1 MGSLA
6 TIAKPWWKDAVV
18 YQVWPASFKD
28 TNDDG
33 VGDIKGVIES
43 LDHIQG
49 LGADTVWMCPIYA
62 SPRID
67 FGYDISDYE
76 AIDPNFGTM
85 EDVEDLIRGC
95 HDRGMKF
102 MMDLVVNHTSD
113 QHKWFQESRSS
124 KTNPKRDWYIWRP
137 AKYDEQGN
145 RIPPN
150 NWRSNFVGSTWT
162 WDETTQEYYL
172 HLFAPEQ
179 PDLNWDNLELRKAVY
194 DSAVR
199 FWLEKGIDGFRID
212 TMTIYSKNPALPDAP
227 ITDPGSPYQT
237 GRKWYG
243 DQPKVFEI
251 LSEMTAIMDEYG
263 EKITVGEFG
272 GLKDLSVALD
282 YVGASKRC
290 VGMGFQFE
298 TVCIGYAL
306 NHWHIRDF
314 PLQEFKQTVGKWQ
327 QFVEGNDGWTCMFL
341 ENHDI
346 ARSVSR
352 FGNDSP
358 EFRAVSAKMLA
369 VLQATATGTLF
380 IYQGQEIGMTNI
392 PKSWP
397 IEEYLDISSQNYWKD
412 LTSSTDDKAELD
424 KAMAKVQKVAR
435 DHARTPMQWSDKPH
449 GGFTTSPNGPWM
461 RTNDNYVDINVEK
474 QVKET
479 DSVLSFWKRMLA
491 LRKQYSDVFVH
502 GTWRTL
508 DAENPATMTYVKD
521 GGDKRALV
529 VLNFTEKSQPSNIP
543 EEFKGLEAAITN
555 VDESVPDTLSPFEGR
570 VYIR

>member
-28 TNDDG
+28 TNQDG
-33 VGDIKGVIES
+33 VGDIRGVIES
-43 LDHIQG
+43 LDHIQSI
-49 LGADTVWMCPIYA
+49 GADTVWMCPIYA

-85 EDVEDLIRGC
+85 ADVDDLMQEC
-95 HDRGMKF
+95 HNRGMKF
-102 MMDLVVNHTSD
+102 IMDLVINHTSD

-137 AKYDEQGN
+137 AKYDEKGQ
-145 RIPPN
+145 RLPPN
-150 NWRSNFVGSTWT
+150 NWRSNFVGSAWT

-179 PDLNWDNLELRKAVY
+179 PDLNWDNLKMRKAVY

-227 ITDPGSPYQT
+227 ITDPTSEWQS

-251 LSEMTAIMDEYG
+251 LKEITAITSQYG
-263 EKITVGEFG
+263 EKMTVGEFG
-272 GLKDLSVALD
+272 ALKNLNVALD
-282 YVGASKRC
+282 YVGASNRC

-298 TVCIGYAL
+298 TVCVGYAL
-306 NHWHIRDF
+306 NHWHIRNF
-314 PLQEFKQTVGKWQ
+314 SLQEFKQTFGKWQ
-327 QFVEGNDGWTCMFL
+327 QFVEETDGWTCAFL

-358 EFRAVSAKMLA
+358 RYRATSAKMLA
-369 VLQATATGTLF
+369 ILLATSTGTLF
-380 IYQGQEIGMTNI
+380 LYQGQEIGMTNV
-392 PKSWP
+392 PATWP
-397 IEEYLDISSQNYWKD
+397 IEEYLDISSQNYWKSVK
-412 LTSSTDDKAELD
+412 TATDDKAVLD
-424 KAMAKVQKVAR
+424 GALANIRKVAR

-449 GGFTTSPNGPWM
+449 GGFTTCGKGPWM
-461 RTNDNYVDINVEK
+461 RTNDNYVDISVEK
-474 QVKET
+474 QAHDP
-479 DSVLSFWKRMLA
+479 DSVLSFWKQMLA
-491 LRKQYSDVFVH
+491 LRKQYSDIFVH
-502 GTWRTL
+502 GTWRTM
-508 DAENPATMTYVKD
+508 DVENPATMTFVKQAE
-521 GGDKRALV
+521 GEKALV
-529 VLNFTEKSQPSNIP
+529 VLNFTDQPQPVKIP
-543 EEFKGLEAAITN
+543 EDFRGSKPLITN
-555 VDESVPDTLSPFEGR
+555 LNQWYPETLSAYEGR
-570 VYIR
+570 VYVA